1 MLKYHPDK
9 APEGK
14 VEEYTER
21 ASRLNRAKEIILRAQ
36 GLSDDGD
43 AAQADFFWCAST
55 ANLLDRTAVLAGC
68 CKLMLT
74 APLCTL
80 PCSLRKTSKIS
91 SFLVTFYA

>member
-43 AAQADFFWCAST
+43 AAQADFFWCAS
-55 ANLLDRTAVLAGC
+55 
-68 CKLMLT
+68 
-74 APLCTL
+74 
-80 PCSLRKTSKIS
+80 
-91 SFLVTFYA
+91 

>member
-43 AAQADFFWCAST
+43 ATQADFFWCAST
-55 ANLLDRTAVLAGC
+55 VNSLDRTAVLAVVASLC
-68 CKLMLT
+68 SPRPSAYCHLHT
-74 APLCTL
+74 A
-80 PCSLRKTSKIS
+80 KIS
-91 SFLVTFYA
+91 IFLLHFMHGG